1 MTEGELFE
9 KCINQELELLAS
21 KENYKALLN
30 DAKDSGL
37 DKKDIA
43 LVKASAKIHVDN
55 AFEEKTAAARELE
68 EKYRVLTGYDE

>member
-9 KCINQELELLAS
+9 RCISQELELLAS
-21 KENYKALLN
+21 KENYKALLTE
-30 DAKDSGL
+30 AKDFGL

-68 EKYRVLTGYDE
+68 DKYRELTGYDE